1 MSRYYHHVTPCNPDT
16 LDIIMTRS
24 NNSRGKQE
32 ENLDY
37 TGFTTTSQDAQF
49 IRERL
54 VEEPWRFLPNPDH
67 VSRPAGVVDKLRKAY
82 ARLVMYNRDS
92 MKNRVRRIMNEDDTK
107 RTIVKKFANR
117 NKPAGAEEEEEDDQ
131 LVSCNGSDSQIDRRY
146 FDFNNS
152 FIFQPISL
160 LI

>member
-32 ENLDY
+32 NPDY
-37 TGFTTTSQDAQF
+37 TGFTTTSPDAQF

-82 ARLVMYNRDS
+82 ARLV
-92 MKNRVRRIMNEDDTK
+92 IFHTI
-107 RTIVKKFANR
+107 TIVH
-117 NKPAGAEEEEEDDQ
+117 D
-131 LVSCNGSDSQIDRRY
+131 
-146 FDFNNS
+146 
-152 FIFQPISL
+152 
-160 LI
+160 